1 MKCRILLLFL
11 LLCRFLPAQE
21 DRQAPVTLES
31 PYNAIYTHLYY
42 LQEDSYRPSLASRSI
57 YGVADSAAAARL
69 AIQLKQ
75 VLDGKGLYVRINTLP
90 QDPDHVDSLGGR
102 QFTYTL
108 FPEELPEVYVERIEG
123 LWYYS
128 RETVS
133 VITQLHSEVYPFGT
147 DVLLNLLPKIGQDQ
161 LLGLKIWQ
169 WMGLLI
175 VLLLAI
181 LVHLILNWLLNR
193 IVHRLSRVERLT
205 VLHQHPDQGDKIA
218 RYSSLLLVLQLVRL
232 LLPTLQ
238 LSIETGAFAMIVLRT
253 LSLVLVILILL
264 RGLDLLIF
272 YLIRRA
278 KETASKLDDQLVPI
292 IKGILQGVIMVGGF
306 IQFLRILDV
315 NVTAL
320 LAGVSIGAVA
330 IGLAAKD
337 TVANVFGSMMIF
349 LDKPFQIGDWINYS
363 GIDGTVEK
371 VGIRATRVRTFAN
384 SLVYIPNGQL
394 TNSAVNNYGLRI
406 FRRFKTTVAITYD
419 TPPVLIEK
427 FIDGM
432 RGIVANHPDTRKDYF
447 EIHLNDFGPSSLQIL
462 FYIFFAVPSWS
473 EELRGRHEV
482 MLSIIQLADEL
493 GVRFAFPTSTL
504 HIEDFPGQQSLSP
517 TYRRDPEQV
526 DKQLKRFMEE
536 YEQHFKENRNRGF
549 YYGKV
554 QSGKSGE
561 SGEAG

>member
-1 MKCRILLLFL
+1 MLFL